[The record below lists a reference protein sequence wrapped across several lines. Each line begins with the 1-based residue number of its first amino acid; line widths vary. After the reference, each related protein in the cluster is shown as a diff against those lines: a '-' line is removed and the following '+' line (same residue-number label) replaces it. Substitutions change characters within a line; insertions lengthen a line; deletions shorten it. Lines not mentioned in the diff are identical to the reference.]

1 MAINDTKLR
10 TLRVMQ
16 ILHER
21 TDENHIL
28 NAAEIGQILE
38 KEYDMKADR
47 RTIYAE
53 INILQAFGLDIIQKK
68 GKNPGYY
75 LVDRQFELPELKI
88 LVDTVQSSKFLTEKK
103 SRELIRKL
111 EKLCSKYE
119 AEQLVRQV
127 VIINRPKTHNETI
140 YYNVDHIHTAIHQ
153 NHKIS
158 FQYANWTPKK
168 EMCLKHGGA
177 LYVVSPWAL
186 IWDDENYYL
195 VAYDEHANKIK
206 HYRVDK
212 MQSMTVLGETRQGKE
227 CFEDFNL
234 ADFTKKTFGMY
245 GGQDEDVILLC
256 KNELAGVV
264 LDRFGTDIWM
274 MPVDDAHFKARVKVT
289 VSRQFFGWITGI
301 GEDMKIQD
309 PEHVKAEY
317 KEYLKNVLSNYI

>member
-1 MAINDTKLR
+1 M
-10 TLRVMQ
+10 
-16 ILHER
+16 
-21 TDENHIL
+21 
-28 NAAEIGQILE
+28 
-38 KEYDMKADR
+38 
-47 RTIYAE
+47 
-53 INILQAFGLDIIQKK
+53 
-68 GKNPGYY
+68 
-75 LVDRQFELPELKI
+75 
-88 LVDTVQSSKFLTEKK
+88 
-103 SRELIRKL
+103 
-111 EKLCSKYE
+111 
-119 AEQLVRQV
+119 
-127 VIINRPKTHNETI
+127 
-140 YYNVDHIHTAIHQ
+140 
-153 NHKIS
+153 
-158 FQYANWTPKK
+158 
-168 EMCLKHGGA
+168 
-177 LYVVSPWAL
+177 VSPWAL

-301 GEDMKIQD
+301 GEDMKIQG

>member
-119 AEQLVRQV
+119 AE
-127 VIINRPKTHNETI
+127 
-140 YYNVDHIHTAIHQ
+140 
-153 NHKIS
+153 
-158 FQYANWTPKK
+158 
-168 EMCLKHGGA
+168 
-177 LYVVSPWAL
+177 
-186 IWDDENYYL
+186 
-195 VAYDEHANKIK
+195 
-206 HYRVDK
+206 
-212 MQSMTVLGETRQGKE
+212 
-227 CFEDFNL
+227 
-234 ADFTKKTFGMY
+234 
-245 GGQDEDVILLC
+245 
-256 KNELAGVV
+256 
-264 LDRFGTDIWM
+264 
-274 MPVDDAHFKARVKVT
+274 
-289 VSRQFFGWITGI
+289 
-301 GEDMKIQD
+301 
-309 PEHVKAEY
+309 
-317 KEYLKNVLSNYI
+317 